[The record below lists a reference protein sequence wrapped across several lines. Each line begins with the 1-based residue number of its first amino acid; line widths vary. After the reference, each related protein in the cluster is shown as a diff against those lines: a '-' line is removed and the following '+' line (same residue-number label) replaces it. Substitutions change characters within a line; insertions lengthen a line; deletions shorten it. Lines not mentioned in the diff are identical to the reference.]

1 MKQCPDNYDMYIQHE
16 RNIERQYE
24 HYKKMWLEGYLP
36 DEEYEKIKKEYEG
49 CEDSIIWNLLF

>member
-49 CEDSIIWNLLF
+49 CEDNTI